1 LKPRRTLVSLLEIGD
16 GLTHVLVAVLLL
28 LLAVGILVSSTITF
42 VRDVASPPSIV
53 RTVSAEKVAPVV
65 SEGKPAESA
74 TAHAEV
80 KSSFPQLALLYLS
93 DLLLGVIVLELL
105 STILTYIH
113 ARSLEA
119 TIKDFL
125 IVGLISSVRKILLI
139 GAQSSLNMSTGD
151 EFIKEALGTVI
162 SILGII
168 LLIGGL
174 LLLDRRA
181 KAVARTEIVETQ
193 TP

>member
-1 LKPRRTLVSLLEIGD
+1 LVSLLEIGD

-28 LLAVGILVSSTITF
+28 LLALGILVSSTITF
-42 VRDVASPPSIV
+42 VKDVASPPATTHVASE
-53 RTVSAEKVAPVV
+53 AKVAPAV
-65 SEGKPAESA
+65 SEGKPAEA
-74 TAHAEV
+74 APAHAEV
-80 KSSFPQLALLYLS
+80 KSAFPQLALLYLS

-151 EFIKEALGTVI
+151 EFIKEAFGTVI

-181 KAVARTEIVETQ
+181 KAVARTEIVET
-193 TP
+193 PSP